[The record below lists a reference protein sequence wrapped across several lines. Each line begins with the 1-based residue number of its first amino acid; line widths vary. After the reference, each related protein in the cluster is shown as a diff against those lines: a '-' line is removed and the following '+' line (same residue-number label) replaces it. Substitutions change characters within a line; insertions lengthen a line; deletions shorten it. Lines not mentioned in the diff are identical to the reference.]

1 MDKPKII
8 EHKGIVKKIDNDHI
22 LVSIITNTACAS
34 CEVKGS
40 CSTSELE
47 EKEVEV
53 RDISEHYHIG
63 EQVFVYFKES
73 LGFRALFLAYILPFI
88 VLMIVLISATSLGYS
103 EAIAGL
109 LALASLVPY
118 YFIVYLMNK
127 KIRKAFSFSIR
138 KINTNELLNNA
149 ELTF

>member
-1 MDKPKII
+1 MDKTKTI
-8 EHKGIVKKIDNDHI
+8 EHKGIIKKIDDDRI
-22 LVSIITNTACAS
+22 LVSIITNTSCAS

-40 CSTSELE
+40 CSASELE
-47 EKEVEV
+47 EKEIEV
-53 RDISEHYHIG
+53 RNFTEKYRIG

-73 LGFRALFLAYILPFI
+73 LGFKALFLGYLLPFF

-109 LALASLVPY
+109 LALASLIPY
-118 YFIVYLMNK
+118 YLIIYLMNN

-138 KINTNELLNNA
+138 KINTNELVKNA
-149 ELTF
+149 EFTF

>member
-40 CSTSELE
+40 CSASELE

-53 RDISEHYHIG
+53 NGFTENYHIG

-73 LGFRALFLAYILPFI
+73 LGFKALFLGYLLPFI

-118 YFIVYLMNK
+118 YFIIYLLNK
-127 KIRKAFSFSIR
+127 KIKKAFSFSIR

-149 ELTF
+149 KFTV